1 LNHCL
6 TLVSKSEVCFLLL
19 RDEILASYKQISP
32 IEAFIVTYFHYKRKQ
47 RRIALT
53 LLLNAL
59 LALCMHFAAAHYLPK
74 FDQAAAA
81 ELLLIADIAI
91 WFIIA
96 ILIGI
101 AIYFWFEDKS
111 IELRVSANSLHYY
124 DPTFMDYGWTVPVA
138 DILAIEQYTD
148 VQQHF
153 MNTYIVLKSG
163 ERKQLMYS
171 NLSIDR
177 WAFYAALN
185 KANPNITLPA
195 NPYQYEMRK
204 PKWAQKWLNR
214 NK

>member
-1 LNHCL
+1 
-6 TLVSKSEVCFLLL
+6 
-19 RDEILASYKQISP
+19 
-32 IEAFIVTYFHYKRKQ
+32 
-47 RRIALT
+47 
-53 LLLNAL
+53 
-59 LALCMHFAAAHYLPK
+59 MHLAAAHFLPQ
-74 FDQAAAA
+74 FDPVAAAK
-81 ELLLIADIAI
+81 LLLIADMVI

-101 AIYFWFEDKS
+101 AIYFWLEDKS

-153 MNTYIVLKSG
+153 MNTFIVLKSG

-171 NLSIDR
+171 NFSIDR
-177 WAFYAALN
+177 RAFYAALK
-185 KANPNITLPA
+185 KANPNIKLPA

-204 PKWAQKWLNR
+204 PKWAQKWLNC
-214 NK
+214 KK